1 MTQNINHLIAALRE
15 ELQQYGEM
23 LARLEEQQE
32 RVLRRDADQILQSVS
47 AIQEQGLVIQR
58 ARDLREERQKQTA
71 AVIGLDTT
79 TAEFS
84 AIIPKLPNDYRELV
98 ETLVTENN
106 SLLQRIQQRARQN
119 HLLLRQSLELMQRF
133 MSTLFPSQEPRV
145 YNPGGQVFARPTP
158 AVSLYEAV
166 G

>member
-1 MTQNINHLIAALRE
+1 MTENIHHLIAALRE

-47 AIQEQGLVIQR
+47 AIQEQGLTIQR
-58 ARDLREERQKQTA
+58 TREIREACQKQTA
-71 AVIGLDTT
+71 AGLGLNEI
-79 TAEFS
+79 EFA
-84 AIIPKLPNDYRELV
+84 AIIPRLPNDYRGLIEALV
-98 ETLVTENN
+98 DENN

-119 HLLLRQSLELMQRF
+119 HLLLRQSLDLMQRF
-133 MSTLFPSQEPRV
+133 LSTLFPSHEPRV

>member
-1 MTQNINHLIAALRE
+1 MTQNVNHLIAALRE

-58 ARDLREERQKQTA
+58 AREMREARQKETA
-71 AVIGLDTT
+71 AKVGSSEH
-79 TAEFS
+79 EFS
-84 AIIPKLPNDYRELV
+84 AIIPRLPNDYRELV
-98 ETLVTENN
+98 ETLVNENN

-119 HLLLRQSLELMQRF
+119 HLLLRQSLDLMQRF
-133 MSTLFPSQEPRV
+133 LSTLFPTHEPRV
-145 YNPGGQVFARPTP
+145 YNPGGQVFNRPAP
-158 AVSLYEAV
+158 AVALYEAV

>member
-58 ARDLREERQKQTA
+58 ARDLREEQQKQTA
-71 AVIGLDTT
+71 AVVGLDSAT
-79 TAEFS
+79 EFS
-84 AIIPKLPNDYRELV
+84 AIIPRLPNDYRELV

-119 HLLLRQSLELMQRF
+119 HLLLRQSLDLMQRF
-133 MSTLFPSQEPRV
+133 MSTLFPTQEPRV
-145 YNPGGQVFARPTP
+145 YNPGGQVFSRPTP

>member
-1 MTQNINHLIAALRE
+1 MTQNIDHLIAALRE

-58 ARDLREERQKQTA
+58 ARELREARQKETA
-71 AVIGLDTT
+71 ATVGVTGEP
-79 TAEFS
+79 EFA
-84 AIIPKLPNDYRELV
+84 AIIRKLPSDYAGLV
-98 ETLVTENN
+98 ETLITENN

-119 HLLLRQSLELMQRF
+119 HLLLRQSLDLMQRF
-133 MSTLFPSQEPRV
+133 LSTLFPTHEPRV
-145 YNPGGQVFARPTP
+145 YNPGGQVFTSRPAP
-158 AVSLYEAV
+158 AVAFYEAV